1 MDIRYALRR
10 LLQNPGFALV
20 AVLTLA
26 LGIGANTAIF
36 SVVNTFL
43 IRPLPYPEPD
53 RLAALFERNVVSDEQ
68 QMGVAAGNFLD
79 WQKNATTFQQMS
91 AYGFRIQ
98 TLSSE
103 TPGVAPERVG
113 VCSCSG
119 NLFSTLGVSLIMGRA
134 FAPEEDRFG
143 APRVAIISYGLWQR
157 QHGGAADVIGK
168 SIRIDGENH
177 QIIGVM
183 PRGFMFPHRLVEV
196 WRPLLAIIPPQE
208 QIRHDLHNLFVVG
221 RLRDGVSLEQG
232 RAEIDSISASY
243 KSAHPD
249 EATGKGASAFPLHGQ
264 LVQTVRT
271 PLIIMLGAV
280 GCVLLIACVN
290 IASLL
295 LTRATSQTRELGIRA
310 ALGAG
315 RGRIMR
321 QLITES
327 VILALAGG
335 ILGAILASSITSVL
349 VENAPA
355 AATLVP
361 SGTVPVDPR
370 VFLFAFG
377 IAALSGIGVGLV
389 PAIRVSRFDLANELK
404 SGGRS
409 ATAARSHAR
418 LRNGLVAVEI
428 ALSVVLLIASGLLL
442 RSFFLLYQVQ
452 PGVRMDRTLTMNV
465 SAPFAKYREP
475 EQRSA
480 FLNELGERLRAMP
493 GVRSAGITSCAALS
507 GACNVLFYYVDGR
520 PFVLGKVL
528 TAMERSVDAE
538 YFTAAGIP
546 LLRGRTFTKRDGV
559 GFDINHPR
567 LGSILISQSM
577 ARTVFPGE
585 DPIGKQIFF
594 DYEVQRGRIQGVP
607 VPHYE
612 IIGIV
617 GDVLS
622 SLDAEPR
629 ATLYRPALDTANAG
643 AMVLLHTMAEPKA
656 VITDAQNVI
665 HRIDPELAISRIQ
678 TMDELLNTS
687 TAGRQFNMR
696 LFAAFAGMAL
706 LLAGIGLYGLVSHS
720 VSQRTAEIGIR
731 MALGARGADVNR
743 MILLQ
748 GLKPALAGLM
758 IGLAGAAFATR
769 ILQSQLFGVTPADT
783 MTFVIVPLLLLA
795 VAVLACV
802 LPAIR
807 ATRLDPTAALRAE

>member
-1 MDIRYALRR
+1 MAIWTFAMLSV
-10 LLQNPGFALV
+10 GF
-20 AVLTLA
+20 
-26 LGIGANTAIF
+26 
-36 SVVNTFL
+36 
-43 IRPLPYPEPD
+43 P
-53 RLAALFERNVVSDEQ
+53 
-68 QMGVAAGNFLD
+68 LD
-79 WQKNATTFQQMS
+79 WQKSGTTFQQMS
-91 AYGFRIQ
+91 AYGFRIF

-103 TPGVAPERVG
+103 GPGGAPERIG
-113 VCSCSG
+113 VCGCSG
-119 NLFSTLGVSLIMGRA
+119 NLFSTLGVNPIIGRA

-143 APRVAIISYGLWQR
+143 ASGVAVISYGLWQR
-157 QHGGAADVIGK
+157 QYGGAPDVIGK
-168 SIRIDGENH
+168 SIRIDGEKH
-177 QIIGVM
+177 EVIGVM

-196 WRPLLAIIPPQE
+196 WRPLLTLLPPQL
-208 QIRHDLHNLFVVG
+208 QIRHDLHNLSVVG

-249 EATGKGASAFPLHGQ
+249 EATGKGATVLPLHHQ
-264 LVQTVRT
+264 LVQNVRT
-271 PLIIMLGAV
+271 PLIVLLGAV

-295 LTRATSQTRELGIRA
+295 LTRATSQIRELGIRA

-327 VILALAGG
+327 VILALVGG
-335 ILGAILASSITSVL
+335 VLGAILAFSITSVL

-377 IAALSGIGVGLV
+377 IAALSGIGVGLI
-389 PAIRVSRFDLANELK
+389 PAIRVSRFDLANDLK

-409 ATAARSHAR
+409 MTTTRSHAR
-418 LRNGLVAVEI
+418 LRNGLVSVEVG
-428 ALSVVLLIASGLLL
+428 LSVVLLIGSGLLL

-452 PGVRMDRTLTMNV
+452 PGVRVERTLTMNV
-465 SAPFAKYREP
+465 SAPVASYREP
-475 EQRSA
+475 ERRASL
-480 FLNELGERLRAMP
+480 LNELGERLRAMP
-493 GVRSAGITSCAALS
+493 GVRSAGVTSCAALS

-538 YFTAAGIP
+538 YFAAAGIP
-546 LLRGRTFTKRDGV
+546 LARGRTFTKRDGL

-567 LGSILISQSM
+567 LGSILISESM

-594 DYEVQRGRIQGVP
+594 DFEVQRGRIQGVP

-622 SLDAEPR
+622 SLDAQPSP
-629 ATLYRPALDTANAG
+629 TFYRPALDTANAG
-643 AMVLLHTMAEPKA
+643 ATVLLYTMAEPKA
-656 VITDAQNVI
+656 AIADAQNVI
-665 HRIDPELAISRIQ
+665 RRIDPELAISRIL

-720 VSQRTAEIGIR
+720 VSQRKAEIGIR
-731 MALGARGADVNR
+731 MALGARSSDVNR
-743 MILLQ
+743 MVLLQ
-748 GLKPALAGLM
+748 GLKPALAGVI
-758 IGLAGAAFATR
+758 IGVVAAAFATR
-769 ILQSQLFGVTPADT
+769 ILQSQLFGVTPADPI
-783 MTFVIVPLLLLA
+783 TFVVVPLLLLT
-795 VAVLACV
+795 VAALACF

-807 ATRLDPTAALRAE
+807 ATRLDPTDALRAE

>member
-20 AVLTLA
+20 DVLTLA

-79 WQKNATTFQQMS
+79 WQKNATTFQQIS

-103 TPGVAPERVG
+103 TPGVAPERAG

-119 NLFSTLGVSLIMGRA
+119 NLFSTLGMNPIMGRA

-355 AATLVP
+355 AATAPHSIPRMPAQWSCFTRWLSRRPP
-361 SGTVPVDPR
+361 S
-370 VFLFAFG
+370 LM
-377 IAALSGIGVGLV
+377 
-389 PAIRVSRFDLANELK
+389 LK
-404 SGGRS
+404 
-409 ATAARSHAR
+409 T
-418 LRNGLVAVEI
+418 
-428 ALSVVLLIASGLLL
+428 
-442 RSFFLLYQVQ
+442 
-452 PGVRMDRTLTMNV
+452 
-465 SAPFAKYREP
+465 
-475 EQRSA
+475 
-480 FLNELGERLRAMP
+480 
-493 GVRSAGITSCAALS
+493 
-507 GACNVLFYYVDGR
+507 
-520 PFVLGKVL
+520 
-528 TAMERSVDAE
+528 
-538 YFTAAGIP
+538 
-546 LLRGRTFTKRDGV
+546 
-559 GFDINHPR
+559 
-567 LGSILISQSM
+567 
-577 ARTVFPGE
+577 
-585 DPIGKQIFF
+585 
-594 DYEVQRGRIQGVP
+594 
-607 VPHYE
+607 
-612 IIGIV
+612 
-617 GDVLS
+617 
-622 SLDAEPR
+622 
-629 ATLYRPALDTANAG
+629 
-643 AMVLLHTMAEPKA
+643 
-656 VITDAQNVI
+656 
-665 HRIDPELAISRIQ
+665 
-678 TMDELLNTS
+678 
-687 TAGRQFNMR
+687 
-696 LFAAFAGMAL
+696 
-706 LLAGIGLYGLVSHS
+706 
-720 VSQRTAEIGIR
+720 
-731 MALGARGADVNR
+731 
-743 MILLQ
+743 
-748 GLKPALAGLM
+748 
-758 IGLAGAAFATR
+758 
-769 ILQSQLFGVTPADT
+769 
-783 MTFVIVPLLLLA
+783 
-795 VAVLACV
+795 
-802 LPAIR
+802 
-807 ATRLDPTAALRAE
+807 